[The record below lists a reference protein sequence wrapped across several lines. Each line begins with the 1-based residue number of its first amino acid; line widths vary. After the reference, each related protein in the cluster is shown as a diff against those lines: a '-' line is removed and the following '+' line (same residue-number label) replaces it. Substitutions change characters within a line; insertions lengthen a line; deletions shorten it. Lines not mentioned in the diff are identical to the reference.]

1 MANASSGP
9 VRRNFGAK
17 NASSQ
22 RKNGSVARAFFLTL
36 IALVVALSA
45 LAIHLSRQVMQS
57 PSHDHSHSTDDAPVK
72 AVASPGAAAADVA
85 PPSNNNIIS
94 TDNAKDRVY
103 CMIPFIWNAE
113 IYTAIMNTWGQR
125 CDVINFLTDSI
136 VGGKLKGDKITDDPS
151 IAYRPYW
158 EYPSGTFP
166 DNVKFIN
173 MTRTWNDCPADKKGD
188 KKVCRHIWEKMWR
201 SWVYVEENHLDQAEW
216 FCKVDYDTFFFPEN
230 VKYFVHHK
238 HWDPFTEY
246 HYFGHLIQHRQKG
259 RDPMIAG
266 ATACWSRKTLD
277 DIADVYRNM
286 PMGSDKGER
295 GKCEDRA
302 QATEEA
308 TTSQCLKENLNVS
321 AYAARD
327 DDLREYITIAKY
339 KDTLTWNRTEQGEW
353 WYWKG
358 KPKGAP
364 EMENTIA
371 VRPIGL
377 HKYKTSEEIQQLE
390 DQFFGPPDNKELM
403 RLNPRTKTYVKK
415 VRKAMGTDE

>member
-353 WYWKG
+353 
-358 KPKGAP
+358 
-364 EMENTIA
+364 
-371 VRPIGL
+371 
-377 HKYKTSEEIQQLE
+377 
-390 DQFFGPPDNKELM
+390 
-403 RLNPRTKTYVKK
+403 
-415 VRKAMGTDE
+415 